1 MCTFF
6 RRKKEGREPHAHS
19 EYVRKLH
26 GLKLATHTYR
36 ERECVCVSKHSLL
49 VMSCRAKLYNRKRF
63 AEKVEMKKKYV
74 SSMLCMSNYQSVCVC
89 ARIKLHA
96 EKSSKKKKEEVVP
109 DGAVPAYLLDRWA
122 IVIPVT

>member
-1 MCTFF
+1 M
-6 RRKKEGREPHAHS
+6 
-19 EYVRKLH
+19 
-26 GLKLATHTYR
+26 
-36 ERECVCVSKHSLL
+36 CVSKHSLL

-122 IVIPVT
+122 IVVPAA